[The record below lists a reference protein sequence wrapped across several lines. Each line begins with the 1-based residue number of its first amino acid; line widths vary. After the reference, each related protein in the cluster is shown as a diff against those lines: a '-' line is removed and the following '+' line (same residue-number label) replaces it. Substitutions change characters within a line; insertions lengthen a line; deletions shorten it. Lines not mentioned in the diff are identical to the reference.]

1 MIKNVAI
8 VLADIRLARDRS
20 ALIFYPHA
28 AGKFNFHLDAED
40 RKVELMIISL
50 RIDHF
55 INISCAANNHK
66 FKTKDG
72 RRIIQKEKRE
82 VTMFV
87 CLKLRAYHAK
97 RGGRVSLGYG
107 RVEISIALRFLSSI
121 NLTYNFSSFQHCL

>member
-1 MIKNVAI
+1 MGIIFERKRMIKNIAI
-8 VLADIRLARDRS
+8 VLADIRLACDRS

-66 FKTKDG
+66 FKTKMVVESF
-72 RRIIQKEKRE
+72 KKKR
-82 VTMFV
+82 VGLQYLFV
-87 CLKLRAYHAK
+87 
-97 RGGRVSLGYG
+97 
-107 RVEISIALRFLSSI
+107 
-121 NLTYNFSSFQHCL
+121 